1 MADLTE
7 DQAESTQLP
16 LGPGARRLGADAA
29 AEQRELLALLL
40 EDRQEL
46 SGFARRGLL
55 VRILELADLTAELF
69 EGVRADD
76 PFMLA
81 MRLHGVGSEECSDLA
96 NAIRTERSIV
106 QVGS

>member
-1 MADLTE
+1 MAELIADRE
-7 DQAESTQLP
+7 ESAQLP

-40 EDRQEL
+40 EDRQEF
-46 SGFARRGLL
+46 SGFAKRGLL

-81 MRLHGVGSEECSDLA
+81 MRLHGVGGDECSDLA

-106 QVGS
+106 RGSS